1 MTIAEMILKYKKLA
15 SVEWKNLTIADG
27 EEEGLLER
35 YAESLMI
42 YEIVLDDLLS
52 IIGGERS
59 K

>member
-1 MTIAEMILKYKKLA
+1 MTIAEMIRKYERLA
-15 SVEWKNLTIADG
+15 SAEWKKIADG
-27 EEEGLLER
+27 EEEGLRER
-35 YAESLMI
+35 AAESLMI